1 MGGRFEDSRKTPRN
15 LTRLG
20 DDIIGEFCF
29 VLPSGSRRLPV
40 GTLRIKLKICYLL
53 SLQTGVNS
61 QQKNGDQQQVKQH
74 SPSLSVQ
81 EGGISIL
88 NCNYSNSLF
97 DYFAWYKKY
106 PAKGPEF
113 LISIRSVKVKNQD
126 ERFTVFLNVSAKH
139 LSLHISAS
147 QPGDSALYFCAASAQ
162 CSPGTCTLYTN
173 LQLGPRQPLLWGLR
187 LGGTQTPFH
196 LHTAVREGVL
206 QSR

>member
-15 LTRLG
+15 VKRLG
-20 DDIIGEFCF
+20 DDITGEFCF
-29 VLPSGSRRLPV
+29 VLPSGSRWPLV
-40 GTLRIKLKICYLL
+40 GTLRIKCKICYLL

-61 QQKNGDQQQVKQH
+61 QQKNGGQQQIKQH

-88 NCNYSNSLF
+88 DCNYSNTLF

-106 PAKGPEF
+106 PATGPAF
-113 LISIRSVKVKNQD
+113 LISISSVKVKNQD

-147 QPGDSALYFCAASAQ
+147 QPGDSALYLCAASAL
-162 CSPGTCTLYTN
+162 CSPCTCTLYTN
-173 LQLGPRQPLLWGLR
+173 LQLGPRQPRLWGLR
-187 LGGTQTPFH
+187 LGGTQACFY
-196 LHTAVREGVL
+196 LHEAVREGVL